1 MNRPILVTGGSG
13 TLGSAVVARL
23 LAAGHQVR
31 VLSRRPRPTGGPAA
45 AEWLTGDLLAGDGLA
60 GAAAGVG
67 AADPGIGAA
76 VDDPAR
82 HPVPPAAPAGGRGPG
97 PAAGGAGAGRHQLL
111 AGRRRR
117 GRRAAGRACHRPA
130 SRSGARGG
138 RPPGP
143 HRHQPAARLPAR
155 GRAAPAGAAG
165 LAARRDLRRLP
176 PRRPP
181 GPRPRGRA
189 PHLGGV
195 PGRTG

>member
-97 PAAGGAGAGRHQLL
+97 PAAGGAGAG
-111 AGRRRR
+111 
-117 GRRAAGRACHRPA
+117 
-130 SRSGARGG
+130 
-138 RPPGP
+138 
-143 HRHQPAARLPAR
+143 
-155 GRAAPAGAAG
+155 
-165 LAARRDLRRLP
+165 
-176 PRRPP
+176 
-181 GPRPRGRA
+181 GRA